1 MKLNKKVI
9 DSITVCGLCAM
20 LTVTAVTNSGRSEV
34 KAEDK
39 VLANTG
45 LEHTGYNSYAGVA
58 ATLFDYE
65 KGLTAE
71 NAVTVEKENV
81 EMVAA
86 AQDAQP
92 EAQPQL
98 TQEQQEWQ
106 TKLMPKVEESLNVRA
121 QADEQSD
128 IVGKLYK
135 GSVADIVENDGT
147 WAHIKSGNV
156 DGYVNVSYCVTGTD
170 ALSYAYDT
178 CGEIATVNTDGLR
191 VREAANTESKALE
204 VADQGK
210 TYQVD
215 RAAQAQDGWI
225 AVVSDSQTGYIAAD
239 YATRSLN
246 TRVGITIE
254 EEQAQIAA
262 QKEAERKAAEEKAA
276 AEAAKAAQKNTSENT
291 SSNKAETT
299 QGEAVS
305 AGADDLTL
313 LAAIIECEAGGES
326 YECQLAVGAAVIN
339 RVKSSSYPN
348 SISGVIYQ
356 KGQFGPAS
364 SGKLAR
370 KLSGSISS
378 SCYSAAQEAM
388 SGVDN
393 TGGCTS
399 FNDHGS
405 GISIGNMKF
414 R

>member
-86 AQDAQP
+86 AQDAQQ
-92 EAQPQL
+92 EVQPQL
-98 TQEQQEWQ
+98 TQQQEWQ

-191 VREAANTESKALE
+191 VRETADTNSKALD

-215 RAAQAQDGWI
+215 RAAQAPDGWI

-262 QKEAERKAAEEKAA
+262 QKEAERKAA
-276 AEAAKAAQKNTSENT
+276 AEAAKAAKKNTSENT
-291 SSNKAETT
+291 SSKKAETT